1 MARKG
6 SCDRQLSSPLIP
18 QESRYRHAGIC
29 SATRRGR
36 QPPSK
41 HRAGATLRWGELSTR
56 QGAVGC
62 CRVLSF
68 SASSCFLARAQ
79 LFRPALCGSA
89 APCGWAST
97 RSQVKAPSCSPT
109 SPTSSSFGAG
119 AGCEEVRCTRQRGQK
134 PRNTQ
139 RRQKGRKKKIKK
151 KKIGQAGREQ
161 SPRLALKGSS
171 RAFSQLGLRGKKG

>member
-18 QESRYRHAGIC
+18 QESRYRHTGIC

-41 HRAGATLRWGELSTR
+41 HQAGAALRWGELSTR
-56 QGAVGC
+56 QGAAGC

-68 SASSCFLARAQ
+68 SASSCFLAQAQ

-89 APCGWAST
+89 TPCGWAST
-97 RSQVKAPSCSPT
+97 RSQVKTPSCSPT

-134 PRNTQ
+134 PRNTKETK
-139 RRQKGRKKKIKK
+139 RGERKKIKK
-151 KKIGQAGREQ
+151 IKYARQAE
-161 SPRLALKGSS
+161 S
-171 RAFSQLGLRGKKG
+171 RARGLR